1 MHTFLVILWSVL
13 ILAGLSLV
21 LFAIWAALLPWSI
34 KPLFRLMMLP
44 RYGIYVRGLE
54 NVPRKGPVL
63 LAGNHVSWVDGFL
76 IASVC
81 PRPITV
87 LVNKDYCD
95 IRGFRWLA
103 RRMNVIPIPANGPKA
118 QRAALDTMK
127 SALDSGRTVGLFPEA
142 QLCRRGMMNPFL
154 RGVEMILKDKPNVVV
169 VTVGLAGV
177 WGSIF
182 SFSGG
187 KFFKKWPKGLRR
199 KVGISFG
206 PPLPSTIKA
215 FDLRQAVLEQIVYAC
230 EMIPDVPLLPDQVN
244 LSLGHWRHPEFG
256 LLTASAPDF
265 IQANR
270 KIHQIANKP
279 GSVGQVVP
287 GVAVRVVDDQGQILG
302 ASSEG
307 KIEVLRAGIKGWQDS
322 GQRGRMESDGFIWL
336 EDPTAGHTTE
346 EHLEIVRIPEAK
358 QSQTQKP
365 AS

>member
-1 MHTFLVILWSVL
+1 MHVFQVILWSLL
-13 ILAGLSLV
+13 ILFGLSLV
-21 LFAIWAALLPWSI
+21 LFGIWAALLPWSI
-34 KPLFRLMMLP
+34 RPLFRLMMWP
-44 RYGIYVRGLE
+44 RYGIHVIGLE

-63 LAGNHVSWVDGFL
+63 LAGNHVSWIDGFL

-95 IRGFRWLA
+95 KRGFRWLA

-142 QLCRRGMMNPFL
+142 QLCRSGMMNPFL

-215 FDLRQAVLEQIVYAC
+215 FELRQAVLEQIVHAC
-230 EMIPDVPLLPDQVN
+230 ELIPDVPLLPDQVN
-244 LSLGHWRHPEFG
+244 LRLGHWQHPEFG

-265 IQANR
+265 IQPNR

-279 GSVGQVVP
+279 GSVGQSVP
-287 GVAVRVVDDQGQILG
+287 GVALRVVDDHGQILG
-302 ASSEG
+302 ANTQG
-307 KIEVLRAGIKGWQDS
+307 RIEALRAGHKGWQYT
-322 GQRGRMESDGFIWL
+322 GQLGRIESDGFIWL
-336 EDPTAGHTTE
+336 EDPNAGHITE
-346 EHLEIVRIPEAK
+346 EHIEIVRTPDSTQI
-358 QSQTQKP
+358 QKP
-365 AS
+365 AT